1 MHFYLQLQ
9 KKYTLVEKGM
19 LLPHW
24 TSANMAS
31 SSRSNSSGGVAASA
45 IMKFTY
51 YTKEKNQHTYK
62 QDVYTKY
69 IPLLFE

>member
-9 KKYTLVEKGM
+9 KKKYTLVEKGM

-31 SSRSNSSGGVAASA
+31 SSRSNSSGGEAASA

-51 YTKEKNQHTYK
+51 
-62 QDVYTKY
+62 
-69 IPLLFE
+69 

>member
-1 MHFYLQLQ
+1 MNIKRQTFFCQWVLKSHALLFATTK

-51 YTKEKNQHTYK
+51 
-62 QDVYTKY
+62 
-69 IPLLFE
+69 